1 MKKSILS
8 FVAAAAITGT
18 AGANVQAEE
27 VIVKKGD
34 TLWDFSQTYNTPVD
48 MIKEWNGL
56 SSHIIHPDDVIN
68 VYPEKKYIVSKGDT
82 LWDIAREHNVT
93 AEAIKEWN
101 SLSSDLI
108 LPDDELILYPNAKAV
123 NAAVSPIK
131 EAAAKSEKPAET
143 VLAPVQKTEQPAA
156 NQTQSAEK
164 AAQPV
169 EKSQPAPEAK
179 PAASNPETA
188 KPAAESKPA
197 SETAKPAAESQSA
210 AEPQGEKPAETANEE
225 KAQKV
230 LNMEATAYTAN
241 CEGCSG
247 ITATG
252 INLKENPDQK
262 VISVDPNV
270 IPLGTKVHV
279 EGYGNAVAGDT
290 GGAIKGN
297 KIDIFMPS
305 QEDAINFG
313 RKTVKVTILD

>member
-27 VIVKKGD
+27 VTVKKGD

-56 SSHIIHPDDVIN
+56 SSHIIHPDDVLN
-68 VYPEKKYIVSKGDT
+68 VYLEKKYIVSKGDT

-101 SLSSDLI
+101 NLSSDLI
-108 LPDDELILYPNAKAV
+108 LPDNELILYPNAKAV
-123 NAAVSPIK
+123 NAAV
-131 EAAAKSEKPAET
+131 AAVKAPAKSEKPAET
-143 VLAPVQKTEQPAA
+143 VSAPVQKSEQPAA
-156 NQTQSAEK
+156 KQT
-164 AAQPV
+164 QPV

-179 PAASNPETA
+179 QAAESNQEPEPA
-188 KPAAESKPA
+188 KPAAEAKPA
-197 SETAKPAAESQSA
+197 PEPAKPEAESKPAAE
-210 AEPQGEKPAETANEE
+210 AEAEAPAESANKETAQN
-225 KAQKV
+225 V
-230 LNMEATAYTAN
+230 LSMEATAYTAD

>member
-27 VIVKKGD
+27 VTVKKGD

-56 SSHIIHPDDVIN
+56 SSHIIHPEDVLN

-101 SLSSDLI
+101 NLSSDLI
-108 LPDDELILYPNAKAV
+108 LPDNELILYPNAKAV
-123 NAAVSPIK
+123 NAAVA
-131 EAAAKSEKPAET
+131 EAPSTSAKPAKT
-143 VLAPVQKTEQPAA
+143 VSAPVQKSEQTVAKE
-156 NQTQSAEK
+156 TQPAEK
-164 AAQPV
+164 AAQA
-169 EKSQPAPEAK
+169 APEAK
-179 PAASNPETA
+179 PQAKSNPEPEPA
-188 KPAAESKPA
+188 KPAAEAKPA
-197 SETAKPAAESQSA
+197 TEPAKAEAESKPAAE
-210 AEPQGEKPAETANEE
+210 AEAEAPAETANNET
-225 KAQKV
+225 AQNV
-230 LNMEATAYTAN
+230 LNMEATAYTAD

>member
-27 VIVKKGD
+27 VTVKKGD

-56 SSHIIHPDDVIN
+56 SSHIIHPDDVLN

-101 SLSSDLI
+101 NLSSDLI
-108 LPDDELILYPNAKAV
+108 LPDNELILYPNAKAV
-123 NAAVSPIK
+123 NAAVA
-131 EAAAKSEKPAET
+131 EAPSTSAKPAKT
-143 VLAPVQKTEQPAA
+143 VSAPVQKSEQPAPKE
-156 NQTQSAEK
+156 TLPAEK
-164 AAQPV
+164 AA
-169 EKSQPAPEAK
+169 QPAPEAK
-179 PAASNPETA
+179 PQAKSNPEPEPA
-188 KPAAESKPA
+188 KPAAEAKPA
-197 SETAKPAAESQSA
+197 TEPAKAEAESKPAAE
-210 AEPQGEKPAETANEE
+210 AEAEAPAETANNET
-225 KAQKV
+225 AQNV
-230 LNMEATAYTAN
+230 LNMEATAYTAD

>member
-27 VIVKKGD
+27 VTVKKGD

-56 SSHIIHPDDVIN
+56 SSHIIHPEDVLN

-101 SLSSDLI
+101 NLSSDLI
-108 LPDDELILYPNAKAV
+108 LPDNELILYPNAKAV
-123 NAAVSPIK
+123 NAAVA
-131 EAAAKSEKPAET
+131 EAPSTSAKPAKT
-143 VLAPVQKTEQPAA
+143 VSAPVQKSEQTVAKE
-156 NQTQSAEK
+156 T
-164 AAQPV
+164 
-169 EKSQPAPEAK
+169 QPAPEAK
-179 PAASNPETA
+179 PQAKSNPEPEPA
-188 KPAAESKPA
+188 KPAAEAKPA
-197 SETAKPAAESQSA
+197 TEPAKAEAESKPAAEA
-210 AEPQGEKPAETANEE
+210 KAEAPAETANNET
-225 KAQKV
+225 AQNV
-230 LNMEATAYTAN
+230 LNMEATAYTAD

>member
-1 MKKSILS
+1 MKKTILT

-18 AGANVQAEE
+18 AGANAQAEE
-27 VIVKKGD
+27 VTVKKGD
-34 TLWDFSQTYNTPVD
+34 TLWDFSQSYNTPVD
-48 MIKEWNGL
+48 IIKEWNGL
-56 SSHIIHPDDVIN
+56 SSHIIQPDDVLN
-68 VYPEKKYIVSKGDT
+68 VYPEKKYTVSKGDT
-82 LWDIAREHNVT
+82 IWDIAREHNVT
-93 AEAIKEWN
+93 VEAIKEWN

-108 LPDDELILYPNAKAV
+108 RPDDELILYPDAKAV
-123 NAAVSPIK
+123 NAVSAPVQ
-131 EAAAKSEKPAET
+131 AAPAKSEQPAEP
-143 VLAPVQKTEQPAA
+143 APSEQKSESQAVK
-156 NQTQSAEK
+156 QTPPAEK
-164 AAQPV
+164 S
-169 EKSQPAPEAK
+169 EPAPEAK
-179 PAASNPETA
+179 SNPEPA
-188 KPAAESKPA
+188 QSAAESKPA
-197 SETAKPAAESQSA
+197 AEPAA
-210 AEPQGEKPAETANEE
+210 EKPAETANEE
-225 KAQKV
+225 APQKV

-279 EGYGNAVAGDT
+279 EGYGEAVAGDT

-305 QEDAINFG
+305 QDDAINFG

>member
-1 MKKSILS
+1 MKKSILT

-27 VIVKKGD
+27 VTVKKGD
-34 TLWDFSQTYNTPVD
+34 TLWDFSQSYNAPVD

-56 SSHIIHPDDVIN
+56 SSNIIHPDDVLN

-101 SLSSDLI
+101 SLSSELI
-108 LPDDELILYPNAKAV
+108 RPDDELILYPEAKAV
-123 NAAVSPIK
+123 NAA
-131 EAAAKSEKPAET
+131 AAPAKSEQPAET
-143 VLAPVQKTEQPAA
+143 VPAAKQKSDQPAVK
-156 NQTQSAEK
+156 QTQPA
-164 AAQPV
+164 

-179 PAASNPETA
+179 TEAESNKEPAQ
-188 KPAAESKPA
+188 PAAESKPA
-197 SETAKPAAESQSA
+197 AEPAEPAAESKPAAE
-210 AEPQGEKPAETANEE
+210 KPAEAANDE
-225 KAQKV
+225 ASQKV
-230 LNMEATAYTAN
+230 LSMEATAYTAN

-247 ITATG
+247 VTATG

-279 EGYGNAVAGDT
+279 EGYGEAVAGDT

-297 KIDIFMPS
+297 KIDIYMKS

>member
-27 VIVKKGD
+27 VLVKKGD
-34 TLWDFSQTYNTPVD
+34 TLWGFSQQYNTPVD

-56 SSHIIHPDDVIN
+56 SSHIIHPEDILE

-93 AEAIKEWN
+93 VDAIKEWN
-101 SLSSDLI
+101 NIKSDLI
-108 LPDDELILYPNAKAV
+108 FPDEEFTLYPNAKAV
-123 NAAVSPIK
+123 KAVSVTPAK
-131 EAAAKSEKPAET
+131 ASAPKVSNDKADESKPAKPAAEQKQPAEKP
-143 VLAPVQKTEQPAA
+143 VP
-156 NQTQSAEK
+156 
-164 AAQPV
+164 AQPV
-169 EKSQPAPEAK
+169 EETK
-179 PAASNPETA
+179 PAAESVKPVSESKPAAETT

-197 SETAKPAAESQSA
+197 AETAKPSVT
-210 AEPQGEKPAETANEE
+210 EKPAEAAKEETA
-225 KAQKV
+225 QQV
-230 LNMEATAYTAN
+230 LTMEATAYTAN

-252 INLKENPDQK
+252 INLKENPNQK

-279 EGYGNAVAGDT
+279 EGYGEAIAGDT

-297 KIDIFMPS
+297 KIDIFIPS
-305 QEDAINFG
+305 KEDAINFG
-313 RKTVKVTILD
+313 RQTVKVTILD

>member
-1 MKKSILS
+1 MKKSILT

-27 VIVKKGD
+27 VTVKKGD
-34 TLWDFSQTYNTPVD
+34 TLWDFSQSYNTPVD

-56 SSHIIHPDDVIN
+56 SSHIIHPDDVLN

-82 LWDIAREHNVT
+82 LWDIAREHSVT

-108 LPDDELILYPNAKAV
+108 RPDDELILYPDAKAV
-123 NAAVSPIK
+123 NAAAVPVQ
-131 EAAAKSEKPAET
+131 AAPAKSEQPA
-143 VLAPVQKTEQPAA
+143 KTAAASEKKSEQPAVK
-156 NQTQSAEK
+156 QTQPA
-164 AAQPV
+164 

-179 PAASNPETA
+179 PVAESNPEPA
-188 KPAAESKPA
+188 NPAAESKPA
-197 SETAKPAAESQSA
+197 
-210 AEPQGEKPAETANEE
+210 AEPASEKPEENANDE
-225 KAQKV
+225 ATQKV

-279 EGYGNAVAGDT
+279 EGYGEAVAGDT
-290 GGAIKGN
+290 GGAIQGN

-313 RKTVKVTILD
+313 RKRVKVTILD

>member
-1 MKKSILS
+1 MKKSILT

-27 VIVKKGD
+27 VTVKKGD
-34 TLWDFSQTYNTPVD
+34 TLWDFSQSYNTPVD

-56 SSHIIHPDDVIN
+56 SSHTIHPDDVLN

-108 LPDDELILYPNAKAV
+108 RPDDELILYPDAKAV
-123 NAAVSPIK
+123 NAAAVPVQ
-131 EAAAKSEKPAET
+131 AAPAKSEQPAKTAAASE
-143 VLAPVQKTEQPAA
+143 QKSEQPAVK
-156 NQTQSAEK
+156 QTQPA
-164 AAQPV
+164 

-179 PAASNPETA
+179 PVAESNPEPA

-197 SETAKPAAESQSA
+197 SEPAKPAAESKPA
-210 AEPQGEKPAETANEE
+210 AEPASEKPAETANDE
-225 KAQKV
+225 APQKV

-262 VISVDPNV
+262 VISVDPTV

-279 EGYGNAVAGDT
+279 EGYGEAVAGDT

>member
-1 MKKSILS
+1 MKKSILT
-8 FVAAAAITGT
+8 FVAVAAITGT

-27 VIVKKGD
+27 VTVKKGD
-34 TLWDFSQTYNTPVD
+34 TLWDFSQSYNTPVD

-56 SSHIIHPDDVIN
+56 SSHIIHPDDVLN

-82 LWDIAREHNVT
+82 LWDIAREHSVT

-108 LPDDELILYPNAKAV
+108 RPDDELILYPDAKAV
-123 NAAVSPIK
+123 NAAAVPVQ
-131 EAAAKSEKPAET
+131 AAPAKSEQPAKTAAASE
-143 VLAPVQKTEQPAA
+143 QKSEQPAVK
-156 NQTQSAEK
+156 QTQPA
-164 AAQPV
+164 

-179 PAASNPETA
+179 PVAESNPEPA
-188 KPAAESKPA
+188 NPAAESKPA
-197 SETAKPAAESQSA
+197 
-210 AEPQGEKPAETANEE
+210 AEPASEKPAETAKDE
-225 KAQKV
+225 ASQKV

-279 EGYGNAVAGDT
+279 EGYGDAVAGDT

>member
-27 VIVKKGD
+27 VTVKKGD

-56 SSHIIHPDDVIN
+56 SSHIIHPDDVLN

-101 SLSSDLI
+101 NLSTDLI
-108 LPDDELILYPNAKAV
+108 LPDNELILYPNAKAV
-123 NAAVSPIK
+123 NAAVA
-131 EAAAKSEKPAET
+131 EAPSTSAKPAKT
-143 VLAPVQKTEQPAA
+143 VSAPVQKSEQTVAKE
-156 NQTQSAEK
+156 TQPAEK
-164 AAQPV
+164 AAQA
-169 EKSQPAPEAK
+169 APEAK
-179 PAASNPETA
+179 PQAKSNPEPEPA
-188 KPAAESKPA
+188 KPAAEAKPA
-197 SETAKPAAESQSA
+197 TEPAKAEAESKPAAE
-210 AEPQGEKPAETANEE
+210 AEAEAPAETANNET
-225 KAQKV
+225 AQNV
-230 LNMEATAYTAN
+230 LNMEATAYTAD

>member
-27 VIVKKGD
+27 VTVKKGD

-56 SSHIIHPDDVIN
+56 SSHIIHPDDVLN

-101 SLSSDLI
+101 NLSSDLI
-108 LPDDELILYPNAKAV
+108 LPDNELILYPNAKAV
-123 NAAVSPIK
+123 NAAVA
-131 EAAAKSEKPAET
+131 EAPSTSAKPAKT
-143 VLAPVQKTEQPAA
+143 VSAPVQKSEQPAA
-156 NQTQSAEK
+156 KETQPAEK
-164 AAQPV
+164 AA
-169 EKSQPAPEAK
+169 QPAPEAK
-179 PAASNPETA
+179 PQAKSNPEPEPA
-188 KPAAESKPA
+188 KPAAEAKPA
-197 SETAKPAAESQSA
+197 TEPAKAEAESKPAAE
-210 AEPQGEKPAETANEE
+210 AEAEAPAETANKET
-225 KAQKV
+225 AQNV
-230 LNMEATAYTAN
+230 LNMEATAYTAD

>member
-1 MKKSILS
+1 MKKSILT

-27 VIVKKGD
+27 VTVKKGD
-34 TLWDFSQTYNTPVD
+34 TLWDFSQSYNTPVD

-56 SSHIIHPDDVIN
+56 SSHIIHPDDVLN

-108 LPDDELILYPNAKAV
+108 SPDDELILYPDAKAV
-123 NAAVSPIK
+123 NAAAVPVQ
-131 EAAAKSEKPAET
+131 AAPAKSEQPAKTAAASE
-143 VLAPVQKTEQPAA
+143 QKSEQPAVK
-156 NQTQSAEK
+156 QTQPA
-164 AAQPV
+164 

-179 PAASNPETA
+179 PVAESKPETA
-188 KPAAESKPA
+188 NPAAESKPA
-197 SETAKPAAESQSA
+197 
-210 AEPQGEKPAETANEE
+210 AEPASEKPAENANDE
-225 KAQKV
+225 ATQKV

-279 EGYGNAVAGDT
+279 EGYGEAVAGDT

-297 KIDIFMPS
+297 KIDIFIPS

>member
-27 VIVKKGD
+27 VTVKKGD

-56 SSHIIHPDDVIN
+56 TSHIIHPDDVLN

-93 AEAIKEWN
+93 VEAIKEWN
-101 SLSSDLI
+101 NINSDLI
-108 LPDDELILYPNAKAV
+108 LPDNELILYPNAKAV
-123 NAAVSPIK
+123 NAAVAP
-131 EAAAKSEKPAET
+131 AKSEKPAET
-143 VLAPVQKTEQPAA
+143 VSASEQKSVQPAA
-156 NQTQSAEK
+156 KPSQPVEK
-164 AAQPV
+164 TAQPV
-169 EKSQPAPEAK
+169 EKSQPVPE
-179 PAASNPETA
+179 A

-197 SETAKPAAESQSA
+197 PEPAKPAAESKPA
-210 AEPQGEKPAETANEE
+210 AEPEAEKPAETANDET
-225 KAQKV
+225 AQKV
-230 LNMEATAYTAN
+230 LNMEATAYTAD

-279 EGYGNAVAGDT
+279 EGYGDAIAGDT
-290 GGAIKGN
+290 GGAITGN

-313 RKTVKVTILD
+313 RKPVKVTILD

>member
-27 VIVKKGD
+27 VTVKKGD

-56 SSHIIHPDDVIN
+56 SSHIIHPDDVLN

-101 SLSSDLI
+101 NLSSDLI
-108 LPDDELILYPNAKAV
+108 LPDNELILYPNAKAV
-123 NAAVSPIK
+123 NAAVA
-131 EAAAKSEKPAET
+131 EAPSTSAKPAKT
-143 VLAPVQKTEQPAA
+143 VSAPVQKSEQSAA
-156 NQTQSAEK
+156 KETQPAEK
-164 AAQPV
+164 AA
-169 EKSQPAPEAK
+169 QPAPEAK
-179 PAASNPETA
+179 PQAKSNPEPEPAKPASEAKPAPEPA
-188 KPAAESKPA
+188 KPAAEA
-197 SETAKPAAESQSA
+197 EAET
-210 AEPQGEKPAETANEE
+210 PAETANNET
-225 KAQKV
+225 AQNV
-230 LNMEATAYTAN
+230 LNMEATAYTAD

>member
-18 AGANVQAEE
+18 AGPNVQAEE
-27 VIVKKGD
+27 VTVKKGD
-34 TLWDFSQTYNTPVD
+34 TLWDLSQTYNTPVD

-56 SSHIIHPDDVIN
+56 SSHIIHPDDVLN

-101 SLSSDLI
+101 NLSSDLI
-108 LPDDELILYPNAKAV
+108 LPDNELILYPNAKAV
-123 NAAVSPIK
+123 NAAVA
-131 EAAAKSEKPAET
+131 EAPSTSAKPAKT
-143 VLAPVQKTEQPAA
+143 VSAPVQKSEQPAPKE
-156 NQTQSAEK
+156 TQPAEK
-164 AAQPV
+164 AA
-169 EKSQPAPEAK
+169 QPAPEAK
-179 PAASNPETA
+179 PQAKSNPEPEPA
-188 KPAAESKPA
+188 KPAAEAKPA
-197 SETAKPAAESQSA
+197 TEPAKAEAESKPAAE
-210 AEPQGEKPAETANEE
+210 AEAEAPAETANNET
-225 KAQKV
+225 AQNV
-230 LNMEATAYTAN
+230 LNMEATAYTAD

>member
-27 VIVKKGD
+27 VTVKKGD
-34 TLWDFSQTYNTPVD
+34 TLWGYSQQYNTPVD

-56 SSHIIHPDDVIN
+56 SSHIIHPEDKLE

-82 LWDIAREHNVT
+82 LWDIAREHHVT
-93 AEAIKEWN
+93 VDAIMEWN
-101 SLSSDLI
+101 NLKSDLI
-108 LPDDELILYPNAKAV
+108 FPNEEFTLYPNAKAV
-123 NAAVSPIK
+123 
-131 EAAAKSEKPAET
+131 EAAAVTPSKTAAPKVLNDKPAEIKPAQPAAEQKQPAEKPAQQVEET
-143 VLAPVQKTEQPAA
+143 
-156 NQTQSAEK
+156 
-164 AAQPV
+164 
-169 EKSQPAPEAK
+169 
-179 PAASNPETA
+179 
-188 KPAAESKPA
+188 KPAAESAKPTVESKPA
-197 SETAKPAAESQSA
+197 AETTKPAMESKPAAETKPAAESEVPEQSA
-210 AEPQGEKPAETANEE
+210 ESAKEET
-225 KAQKV
+225 AQKV
-230 LNMEATAYTAN
+230 LTMEATAYTAN

-252 INLKENPDQK
+252 INLKENPNQK

-279 EGYGNAVAGDT
+279 EGYGEAIAGDT

-305 QEDAINFG
+305 KEDAINFG
-313 RKTVKVTILD
+313 RQTVKVTILD

>member
-27 VIVKKGD
+27 VTVKKGD

-56 SSHIIHPDDVIN
+56 SSHIIHPEDVLN

-101 SLSSDLI
+101 NLSSDLI
-108 LPDDELILYPNAKAV
+108 LPDNELILYPNAKAV
-123 NAAVSPIK
+123 NAAVA
-131 EAAAKSEKPAET
+131 EAPSTSAKPAKT
-143 VLAPVQKTEQPAA
+143 VSAPVQRSEQTVAKE
-156 NQTQSAEK
+156 TQPAEK
-164 AAQPV
+164 AAQA
-169 EKSQPAPEAK
+169 APEAK
-179 PAASNPETA
+179 PQAKSNPEPEPA
-188 KPAAESKPA
+188 KPAAEAKPA
-197 SETAKPAAESQSA
+197 TEPAKAEAESKPAAE
-210 AEPQGEKPAETANEE
+210 AEAEAPAETANNET
-225 KAQKV
+225 AQNV
-230 LNMEATAYTAN
+230 LNMEATAYTAD

-297 KIDIFMPS
+297 KIDIFLPS

>member
-27 VIVKKGD
+27 VTVKKGD
-34 TLWDFSQTYNTPVD
+34 TLWDFSQAYNTPVD

-56 SSHIIHPDDVIN
+56 SSHIIHPDDVLN

-101 SLSSDLI
+101 NLSSDLI
-108 LPDDELILYPNAKAV
+108 LPDKELILYPNAKAV
-123 NAAVSPIK
+123 NAAV
-131 EAAAKSEKPAET
+131 AAVKAPAKSEKPAET
-143 VLAPVQKTEQPAA
+143 VSAPVQKSEQPAA
-156 NQTQSAEK
+156 KQK
-164 AAQPV
+164 QPV

-179 PAASNPETA
+179 PAAEAEAEAPAESANKETA
-188 KPAAESKPA
+188 H
-197 SETAKPAAESQSA
+197 
-210 AEPQGEKPAETANEE
+210 N
-225 KAQKV
+225 V
-230 LNMEATAYTAN
+230 LNMEATAYTAD

>member
-27 VIVKKGD
+27 VTVKKGD

-56 SSHIIHPDDVIN
+56 SSHIIHPDDVLN
-68 VYPEKKYIVSKGDT
+68 VYPVKKYIVSKGDT

-108 LPDDELILYPNAKAV
+108 LPDNELILYPNAKAV
-123 NAAVSPIK
+123 NAAVAPVK
-131 EAAAKSEKPAET
+131 AAPANSEKPAET
-143 VLAPVQKTEQPAA
+143 ASAPVQKSEQPAA
-156 NQTQSAEK
+156 KETQPAE
-164 AAQPV
+164 AAQP
-169 EKSQPAPEAK
+169 APKAK
-179 PAASNPETA
+179 PAAESNTEPEPA

-197 SETAKPAAESQSA
+197 PEPAKPAVESQPA
-210 AEPQGEKPAETANEE
+210 AEPEAEKPAETA
-225 KAQKV
+225 AQTV

-270 IPLGTKVHV
+270 IPLGSKVHV

>member
-27 VIVKKGD
+27 VTVKKGD

-56 SSHIIHPDDVIN
+56 SSHIIHPDDVLN

-101 SLSSDLI
+101 NLSSDLI
-108 LPDDELILYPNAKAV
+108 LPDNELILYPNAKAV
-123 NAAVSPIK
+123 NAAVA
-131 EAAAKSEKPAET
+131 EAPSTSAKPAKT
-143 VLAPVQKTEQPAA
+143 VAAPVQMSEQPAA
-156 NQTQSAEK
+156 KETQSAEK
-164 AAQPV
+164 AV
-169 EKSQPAPEAK
+169 QPAPEAK
-179 PAASNPETA
+179 PQAKSNSEPEPA
-188 KPAAESKPA
+188 KPAAEAKPA
-197 SETAKPAAESQSA
+197 TEPAKAEAESKPAAE
-210 AEPQGEKPAETANEE
+210 AEAEAPAETANNET
-225 KAQKV
+225 AQNV
-230 LNMEATAYTAN
+230 LNMEATAYTAD

>member
-27 VIVKKGD
+27 VTVKKGD

-56 SSHIIHPDDVIN
+56 SSHIIHPDDVLN

-108 LPDDELILYPNAKAV
+108 LPDNELILYPNAKAV
-123 NAAVSPIK
+123 NAAVAPVK
-131 EAAAKSEKPAET
+131 AAPAKSEKPAET
-143 VLAPVQKTEQPAA
+143 ASAPVQKSEQPAA
-156 NQTQSAEK
+156 KETQPVE
-164 AAQPV
+164 AAQP
-169 EKSQPAPEAK
+169 APKAK
-179 PAASNPETA
+179 PAAEANTEPEPA

-197 SETAKPAAESQSA
+197 PEPAKPAVESQPA
-210 AEPQGEKPAETANEE
+210 AEPEAEKPAETA
-225 KAQKV
+225 AQTV

-270 IPLGTKVHV
+270 IPLGSKVHV

>member
-27 VIVKKGD
+27 VTVKKGD

-56 SSHIIHPDDVIN
+56 SSHIIHPDDVLN

-101 SLSSDLI
+101 NLSSDLI
-108 LPDDELILYPNAKAV
+108 LPDNELILYPNAKAV
-123 NAAVSPIK
+123 NAAVA
-131 EAAAKSEKPAET
+131 EAPSTSAKPAKTVSAPVHKSEQLAAKET
-143 VLAPVQKTEQPAA
+143 QP
-156 NQTQSAEK
+156 AEK
-164 AAQPV
+164 AAQP
-169 EKSQPAPEAK
+169 APEAK
-179 PAASNPETA
+179 SNPEPEPA
-188 KPAAESKPA
+188 KPAAEAKPA
-197 SETAKPAAESQSA
+197 TEPAKAEAESKPAAE
-210 AEPQGEKPAETANEE
+210 AEAEAPAETANNET
-225 KAQKV
+225 AQNV
-230 LNMEATAYTAN
+230 LNMEATAYTAD

>member
-1 MKKSILS
+1 MKKSILT

-27 VIVKKGD
+27 VTVKKGD
-34 TLWDFSQTYNTPVD
+34 TLWDFSQSYNAPVE

-56 SSHIIHPDDVIN
+56 SSNIIHPEEVLN

-82 LWDIAREHNVT
+82 LWDIAREHNIT

-108 LPDDELILYPNAKAV
+108 RPDDELILYPEAKAV
-123 NAAVSPIK
+123 NAA
-131 EAAAKSEKPAET
+131 AAPAKSDQPAET
-143 VLAPVQKTEQPAA
+143 VSASNQKSEQPAA
-156 NQTQSAEK
+156 KQTQPAEK
-164 AAQPV
+164 S
-169 EKSQPAPEAK
+169 EPAPEAK
-179 PAASNPETA
+179 PKAESNPEPAQRVVESKPAAEPA

-197 SETAKPAAESQSA
+197 A
-210 AEPQGEKPAETANEE
+210 EKPAETANDE
-225 KAQKV
+225 ASQKV
-230 LNMEATAYTAN
+230 LNMEATAYTAD

-262 VISVDPNV
+262 VISVDPDV